1 MKNDSNLVSKKGE
14 EKEALSQGS
23 FPEKILLSFELLL
36 SITTTD
42 LPSIKLPKSISKLLH
57 INPKKV
63 SACVSCFQRI
73 AEQKLTTLQRT
84 LLQHRTFINVLLVLE
99 TNTNK
104 TFTSTLTFL
113 ESLQLNG

>member
-42 LPSIKLPKSISKLLH
+42 LPSIKLPKSISKFLH
-57 INPKKV
+57 IHPKKV
-63 SACVSCFQRI
+63 SACVSCFPEDCGTK
-73 AEQKLTTLQRT
+73 AYK
-84 LLQHRTFINVLLVLE
+84 FAKN
-99 TNTNK
+99 
-104 TFTSTLTFL
+104 FTSTQDLHKCFVGTRN
-113 ESLQLNG
+113 QHKQNVYLNLDFS